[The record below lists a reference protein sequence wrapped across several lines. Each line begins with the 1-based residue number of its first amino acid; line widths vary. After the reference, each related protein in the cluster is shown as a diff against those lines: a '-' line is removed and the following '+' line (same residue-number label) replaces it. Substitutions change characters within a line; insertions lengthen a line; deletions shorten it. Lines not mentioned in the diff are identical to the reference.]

1 MDSHAGQ
8 DRGRD
13 AWDDEMD
20 AAHTAY
26 LDTLGQCD
34 ALTPDDVIRHDS
46 QWLMVDH
53 AAPGGVREL
62 TDSEQRHLTEML
74 LAYQVEHQCEP
85 DQLELAPGD
94 DEFG

>member
-1 MDSHAGQ
+1 
-8 DRGRD
+8 
-13 AWDDEMD
+13 
-20 AAHTAY
+20 
-26 LDTLGQCD
+26 
-34 ALTPDDVIRHDS
+34 
-46 QWLMVDH
+46 MVDH

-74 LAYQVEHQCEP
+74 LAYQVEHQREP